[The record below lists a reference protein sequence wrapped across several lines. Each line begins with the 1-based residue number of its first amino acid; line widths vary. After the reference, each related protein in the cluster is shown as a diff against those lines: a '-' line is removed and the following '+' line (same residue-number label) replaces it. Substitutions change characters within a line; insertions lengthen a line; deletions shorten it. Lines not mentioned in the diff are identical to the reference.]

1 MDLPLKCSCGNVS
14 GVVKGIRPSKA
25 NHGICYCNDCQSFA
39 HFLQEPPIFLD
50 ANAGTHIVQVSPRRL
65 HLRSG
70 MDDVACVRLRPG
82 GLMRW
87 YASCCNTPLANT
99 PHPRVP
105 LVGMITACLN
115 HTVTGQPLEVFA
127 GECSGRV
134 FADKARGDTS
144 NLPKRFQAPFG
155 MLYRFAKM
163 NLLGLLRGAGR
174 RSPFFHPVTRE
185 PIAPPMVLTAEE
197 LAEVEKRRDA
207 FEPTGES
214 LA

>member
-1 MDLPLKCSCGNVS
+1 MDLPLQCSCGSVS

-25 NHGICYCNDCQSFA
+25 NHGVCYCNDCQSFA
-39 HFLQEPPIFLD
+39 HFLGQPPTFLD
-50 ANAGTHIVQVSPRRL
+50 DNAGTHLVQVSPRRL

-70 MDDVACVRLRPG
+70 LDHVACVRLRPG

-127 GECSGRV
+127 GKCTGKV
-134 FADKARGDTS
+134 FADEARGDTS
-144 NLPKRFQAPFG
+144 ALPDRFQLPPA

-163 NLLGLLRGAGR
+163 MLLGLLRGAGR

-185 PIAPPMVLTAEE
+185 PIAGPIVLSSNE
-197 LAEVEKRRDA
+197 LAEVEERRDA
-207 FEPTGES
+207 FVPG
-214 LA
+214 